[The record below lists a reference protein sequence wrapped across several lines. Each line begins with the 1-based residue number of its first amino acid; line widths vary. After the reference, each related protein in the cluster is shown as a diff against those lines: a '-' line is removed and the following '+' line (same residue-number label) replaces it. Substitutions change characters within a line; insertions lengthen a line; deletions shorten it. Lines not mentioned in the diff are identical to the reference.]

1 MKAFVTGATGFL
13 GSHVARVLAEQG
25 AELRLLV
32 RPTSDLRNLDGLNA
46 DRVVGDLRDAAS
58 ISKALSGCDVVFH
71 VAADYRLWVRDPDE
85 MYRSNVE
92 GTRSLLEAARKQG
105 VRRVVY
111 TSSVATMG
119 FTSNHAWTGEGA
131 RPHTSTVAD
140 EESPVSLADM
150 IGHYKRSKFMA
161 EQVAVE
167 AARSGVD
174 VVIVNPTT
182 PIGER
187 DIKPT
192 PTGRIVVDF
201 LKRKFP
207 AYVETGLNLVDATE
221 CARGHVQAL
230 EKGRSGERYILGGE
244 NLTLKQILDR
254 LAAIT
259 GLPSPTVKLP
269 YIFALAA
276 GVVDEMVTGRLLG
289 REPRATIDAV
299 RMGRKMMFVSSA
311 KAERELGWRTV
322 PVDGAHC
329 AGRWTGSGATGM
341 SRIAII
347 AAMEREVGP
356 LIRNWKVR
364 TMEHGG
370 RRYRLFENGEATLV
384 CGGIGAEAAR
394 RATEAVIREVNPV
407 RVISVGFAGALDASL
422 QVGHVF
428 EPRTVINAA
437 DGVRTEVGSGEGI
450 LVSSATVAGKEQKI
464 RFRQSLWRECGGH
477 GSRSRGARS
486 AGAGSR
492 VRSFESHLRR
502 RRFHPARVGSLCGGR
517 RELSV
522 RPLRVPCGSAPVAVG
537 RDDCAG
543 AE

>member
-1 MKAFVTGATGFL
+1 MLALVTGATGFL
-13 GSHVARVLAEQG
+13 GSHVARVLAQQG

-32 RPTSDLRNLDGLNA
+32 RPTSDLRNIADLNA
-46 DRVVGDLRDAAS
+46 DRVEGDLRDAGS

-71 VAADYRLWVRDPDE
+71 VAADYRLWVRDPGE

-119 FTSNHAWTGEGA
+119 FTSNHAAAELRSAWTGEGA
-131 RPHTSTVAD
+131 HPHTSTVAD
-140 EESPVSLADM
+140 EESPVSLANM

-161 EQVAVE
+161 EQVAVA

-182 PIGER
+182 PVGER

-192 PTGRIVVDF
+192 PTGRIVLDF

-230 EKGRSGERYILGGE
+230 ERGRAGERYILGGE

-259 GLPSPTVKLP
+259 GLKSPTLKLP
-269 YIFALAA
+269 YVFALAT

-311 KAERELGWRTV
+311 KAERELSWRTV
-322 PVDGAHC
+322 PVDGA
-329 AGRWTGSGATGM
+329 
-341 SRIAII
+341 
-347 AAMEREVGP
+347 
-356 LIRNWKVR
+356 
-364 TMEHGG
+364 
-370 RRYRLFENGEATLV
+370 
-384 CGGIGAEAAR
+384 
-394 RATEAVIREVNPV
+394 
-407 RVISVGFAGALDASL
+407 
-422 QVGHVF
+422 
-428 EPRTVINAA
+428 
-437 DGVRTEVGSGEGI
+437 
-450 LVSSATVAGKEQKI
+450 
-464 RFRQSLWRECGGH
+464 
-477 GSRSRGARS
+477 
-486 AGAGSR
+486 
-492 VRSFESHLRR
+492 LRR
-502 RRFHPARVGSLCGGR
+502 
-517 RELSV
+517 SV
-522 RPLRVPCGSAPVAVG
+522 DWFRGNGYV
-537 RDDCAG
+537 
-543 AE
+543 